1 MTHFTMFSTPVFI
14 EDVIDTDSEKEALIK
29 LAYEIKLKE
38 PSQQKTN
45 VGGYQTST
53 IQNSKEF
60 QKLISKLQSII
71 NKNLDAYAF
80 DHKLEIKV
88 KNAWININNKDAFN
102 RPHVHPSSEFACI
115 FYLKIPENSGNV
127 VFIKDS
133 MYRMDGICD
142 LPAKESNIL
151 NCVSFFIKPEE
162 NRFVMFPSYVEH
174 LVEENKST
182 EDRIS
187 LSFNLSVTP
196 KQ

>member
-1 MTHFTMFSTPVFI
+1 
-14 EDVIDTDSEKEALIK
+14 
-29 LAYEIKLKE
+29 
-38 PSQQKTN
+38 
-45 VGGYQTST
+45 
-53 IQNSKEF
+53 
-60 QKLISKLQSII
+60 
-71 NKNLDAYAF
+71 
-80 DHKLEIKV
+80 
-88 KNAWININNKDAFN
+88 
-102 RPHVHPSSEFACI
+102 
-115 FYLKIPENSGNV
+115 
-127 VFIKDS
+127 

>member
-29 LAYEIKLKE
+29 LAYEIKSKE
-38 PSQQKTN
+38 PSRQKTN
-45 VGGYQTST
+45 VGGYQTGG

-60 QKLISKLQSII
+60 QKLIGKLQSII

-88 KNAWININNKDAFN
+88 RNAWLNINSNGNKN
-102 RPHVHPSSEFACI
+102 RPHVHPCSEFACVY
-115 FYLKIPENSGNV
+115 YLKTPEDCGNLVLIKNST
-127 VFIKDS
+127 
-133 MYRMDGICD
+133 YRMDGIAD
-142 LPAKESNIL
+142 LPVKETNIL
-151 NCVSFFIKPEE
+151 NCDSFFVGPIE
-162 NRFVMFPSYVEH
+162 NRFVMFPSYIEH